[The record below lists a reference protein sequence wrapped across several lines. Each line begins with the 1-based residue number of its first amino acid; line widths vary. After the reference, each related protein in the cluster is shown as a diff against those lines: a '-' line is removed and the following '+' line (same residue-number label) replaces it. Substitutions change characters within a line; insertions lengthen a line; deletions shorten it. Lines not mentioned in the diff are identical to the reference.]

1 MFTYF
6 RRRKEA
12 ALASAKIKIK
22 GLVDFG
28 ILDLV
33 RKRQTGLY
41 RDEHGNVQGR
51 EWNEHCQQFFNTV
64 VRRNL
69 TNLEVRAV
77 LDAGLSELADELVES
92 PVRAASMHVAPVPRV
107 HTQDDDAPN
116 LALRIGP
123 RSAPQRLPSHHP
135 HELDTGL
142 IIRSEP
148 LSKILAGLKTWEM
161 RSRRIKKR
169 GAIGLIAKGS
179 KAVSGVAEIVDCIG
193 PLSDSQIVSGEHFH
207 GVSPDRISELLA
219 SNYRYAWVLAHVRT
233 LARPVPYI
241 HKGGV
246 QFVTLDH
253 LARDDIRQALNA
265 DA

>member
-22 GLVDFG
+22 GLVDVGMF
-28 ILDLV
+28 DLV

-41 RDEHGNVQGR
+41 RDEHGNVKGW
-51 EWNEHCQQFFNTV
+51 EWNEHCQQFMNTV
-64 VRRNL
+64 VRQSL
-69 TNLEVRAV
+69 TNLEARAV
-77 LDAGLSELADELVES
+77 LDEGLSEIADELVES

-116 LALRIGP
+116 LAQRIAP
-123 RSAPQRLPSHHP
+123 RRAAPRLPSHQP
-135 HELDTGL
+135 REPDTGL

-161 RSRRIKKR
+161 RSRKIEKR

-179 KAVSGVAEIVDCIG
+179 KAVSGVADIVDCIG
-193 PLSDSQIVSGEHFH
+193 PLSNSEIVSGEHFH
-207 GVSPDRISELLA
+207 GVSPNRISELLA
-219 SNYRYAWVLAHVRT
+219 LNYRYAWVLAHVRT